1 MQHCWPTTKKRR
13 SKFCS
18 NDKSNF
24 AAICP
29 GWPKKT
35 SSKWLPPRYNQLPH
49 QWWAREKPKKQDSPV
64 PMVLKTDVIILL
76 TYLGLQSN
84 QISKCLKSCICQF
97 YWSYC
102 LVVTQANHCSEF
114 HMPKCP
120 KPNSRWPIIAK
131 ATFLDLLLTNVRFS
145 LYLLTK
151 FPQGRLSDLLT
162 SLHFPRSLDIPIIMS
177 FLALSR
183 VRARSCEF
191 FCKNTN
197 KQTNKQTH
205 WQN

>member
-1 MQHCWPTTKKRR
+1 
-13 SKFCS
+13 
-18 NDKSNF
+18 
-24 AAICP
+24 
-29 GWPKKT
+29 
-35 SSKWLPPRYNQLPH
+35 
-49 QWWAREKPKKQDSPV
+49 
-64 PMVLKTDVIILL
+64 MVLKTDIIILL

-84 QISKCLKSCICQF
+84 QISKRFKSCIDHF

-114 HMPKCP
+114 HMPNAQSQIPVTNCKS
-120 KPNSRWPIIAK
+120 NVYRFSSE
-131 ATFLDLLLTNVRFS
+131 LLTDILLTGVKLN

-151 FPQGRLSDLLT
+151 FPQRRLSDLLT

-191 FCKNTN
+191 FCK
-197 KQTNKQTH
+197 KQKRQIGQFQIIKIH
-205 WQN
+205 SWLPGWGKKKIKKWIRSLIPKSQSHIFCFIHPSLGAKSEFW